1 MQQAIALDGQQH
13 KLLAVH
19 IVWSVELVS
28 MGELEGQN
36 DGLTRRRL
44 LVLLSAGAV
53 VCVSGPAFAGDDGGG
68 EGGDSDGDSSGSGN
82 SGSGGGEGGD
92 DGGDDGGGE
101 GGDDD
106 GDDDSSGSSGGKGKT
121 QDDARDAL
129 RKGEVIPLS
138 LAITK
143 LHDSYDG
150 RIIDVRLT
158 EKGTRLD
165 YRFKVVAK
173 DGKVVS
179 VTMNARNGR
188 LRGFLGF

>member
-1 MQQAIALDGQQH
+1 MD
-13 KLLAVH
+13 
-19 IVWSVELVS
+19 
-28 MGELEGQN
+28 ELEGQN
-36 DGLTRRRL
+36 DGLTRRRR

-53 VCVSGPAFAGDDGGG
+53 VCVSGPALAGGDGDSGG
-68 EGGDSDGDSSGSGN
+68 EGGDSGGDSSGSGSSG

-101 GGDDD
+101 GGDDGD
-106 GDDDSSGSSGGKGKT
+106 GDDDSSGSSGGSGKS

-138 LAITK
+138 LALTR
-143 LHDSYDG
+143 LRDRYDG
-150 RIIDVRLT
+150 RVIDVRLT
-158 EKGTRLD
+158 EKGGRFD
-165 YRFKVVAK
+165 YRFKVVGQ

>member
-1 MQQAIALDGQQH
+1 MD
-13 KLLAVH
+13 
-19 IVWSVELVS
+19 EY
-28 MGELEGQN
+28 EGLN

-44 LVLLSAGAV
+44 LVLLSAGAAACLPGQV
-53 VCVSGPAFAGDDGGG
+53 FAGDGDSGG
-68 EGGDSDGDSSGSGN
+68 EGGDSDGDSSGGGN

-106 GDDDSSGSSGGKGKT
+106 GDDDSSGSSGSKGKS

-138 LAITK
+138 LAITR
-143 LHDSYDG
+143 LRDQYDG

-158 EKGTRLD
+158 EKDTRID
-165 YRFKVVAK
+165 YRFKVVGL
-173 DGKVVS
+173 DGKVIS